1 MKKLGDLKE
10 LDEGTKDKE
19 DICLLLKKCGT
30 KRVLAI
36 YSLTYQR
43 QIGRASCRERV

>member
-43 QIGRASCRERV
+43 LNYEVGQWRRS